1 MGTLLNN
8 TLSLHHGN
16 YLKFIPSVDQLA
28 KTLYLIVAQLIAKAQ
43 FERALDHAN
52 DLYKFIQ
59 LLKAWKSYDSEKME
73 KEIGSLCLRSSDLLL
88 QGAGKLEEAK
98 VPPGERPSH
107 LCVLL
112 DWRKLSLLFQAEAN
126 VHCSLKSLVD
136 RTLKC
141 GTKFQV
147 DCGLKNV
154 DFKTLASFF
163 KTIFSALMN
172 KQEQLIANGREFT
185 VLLAELG
192 FHYGRICNK
201 AGNSTEA
208 LAVFDKLLKTAGNE
222 NHCKNGHFKLQ
233 IPSQVCCCVC
243 LVCKAAILLNST
255 IKSQTQESLQQML
268 FESNRL
274 ISQILRCSTLPSPM
288 LKLLSDSLEYFRI
301 NLQNESSKKSKEK
314 SPTLSLKTL
323 QATVQVLQSYISVL
337 SLQCERLKS
346 ELLKSKHDDVVAQLK
361 QQVLKT
367 TERQMTVFSFVISS
381 YQDQL
386 KNEKDAKSSI
396 RDSRSVVQVSQN
408 FKTVN
413 YSVHTV
419 V

>member
-1 MGTLLNN
+1 M
-8 TLSLHHGN
+8 
-16 YLKFIPSVDQLA
+16 D
-28 KTLYLIVAQLIAKAQ
+28 
-43 FERALDHAN
+43 
-52 DLYKFIQ
+52 
-59 LLKAWKSYDSEKME
+59 

-107 LCVLL
+107 LCVVL

-126 VHCSLKSLVD
+126 VHSSLKSLVD

-274 ISQILRCSTLPSPM
+274 ISQILKCSTLPSPM

-323 QATVQVLQSYISVL
+323 QGTVQVLQSYISVL

-346 ELLKSKHDDVVAQLK
+346 ELLKSKHDDIVAQLK

-367 TERQMTVFSFVISS
+367 TERQMTVFNFVISS